1 MPTSRAE
8 YEANPSTKLNILI
21 KVIKHHMTTPNAPVL
36 RIEEIGAGN
45 TLVIDETV
53 VLAPTDGSPDKILVY
68 CHFPSQNTFLVEV
81 SQSSVVSAVTAAER
95 STVVQME

>member
-1 MPTSRAE
+1 M
-8 YEANPSTKLNILI
+8 LI

-36 RIEEIGAGN
+36 RIQEIGAGN
-45 TLVIDETV
+45 TLIIDETV

-81 SQSSVVSAVTAAER
+81 S
-95 STVVQME
+95 